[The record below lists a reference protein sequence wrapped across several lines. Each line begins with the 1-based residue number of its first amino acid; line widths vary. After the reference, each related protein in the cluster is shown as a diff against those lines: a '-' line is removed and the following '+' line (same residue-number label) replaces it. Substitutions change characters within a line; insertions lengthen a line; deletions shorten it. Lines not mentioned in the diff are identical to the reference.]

1 MLAQPLRSKV
11 MEGLGS
17 NEREPRRALE
27 ERGRASS
34 SAHSLLNCGIVVLDE
49 ARHDVNH
56 FAILC

>member
-17 NEREPRRALE
+17 NEGEPGGTPE

-34 SAHSLLNCGIVVLDE
+34 SVHSLLNCGIVVLDV
-49 ARHDVNH
+49 ARHDFQHLAV
-56 FAILC
+56 LL